1 MRICSP
7 EAQLQP
13 SKVTAVARPKSLQG
27 LRIGFL
33 DNTKPPADRVMEH
46 LDRRLRES
54 FPGVQSHYVSKN
66 AASMPATPA
75 MLQSLQD
82 NCDVVIT
89 GFGD

>member
-7 EAQLQP
+7 EAQVQQARVNP
-13 SKVTAVARPKSLQG
+13 VARPKSLEG

-46 LDRRLRES
+46 LDKRLRER

-66 AASMPATPA
+66 AASLPATEA
-75 MLQSLQD
+75 MYKSMQE
-82 NCDVVIT
+82 NADVVIT

>member
-1 MRICSP
+1 MRIWSP
-7 EAQLQP
+7 EAQLQ
-13 SKVTAVARPKSLQG
+13 STKVNPVARPKSLEG
-27 LRIGFL
+27 LRVGFL

-54 FPGVQSHYVSKN
+54 FPGLSSHYVSKH
-66 AASMPATPA
+66 AASMPATEQ
-75 MLQSLQD
+75 MYQSLKD